1 MKKMPLM
8 LLSAVLCAMLLIVA
22 CDSNSHKPEIYTV
35 TFDSAGGSEVETQKV
50 EVGRYVAMPNAPVR
64 NGYDFRGWLNDG
76 VDFGFETTPVT
87 SDIILKAIWSDSTKW
102 FDVTFD
108 SDGGS
113 EVDSQNLK
121 DGDKVEKPENPEK
134 KGYYFEYWTF
144 NGSEY
149 DFNTRVTSDFT
160 LKAKWTESYT
170 IAFDS
175 GEGTPVASQ
184 NIRKN
189 GKVVKPENP
198 YRDGYYF
205 ECWTINGYDYNFDAL
220 VTSDLTLV
228 AKWAESC
235 TIVFDSAGGS
245 SVEAE
250 IIKKGTTAVKPEDPT
265 KGIDIF
271 DGWYSNDDV
280 KFDFDTPISENIKLT
295 AHWKTG
301 CKVTFKTDGGSE
313 VTPQIVEQGTYAMKP
328 DDPIKEGYKFAQWV
342 KDGSTFNFDATPI
355 TSDIELYAL
364 WDNVTEL
371 CIVTFNS
378 NGGYPSEIK
387 KGVQLWGK
395 VSKPED
401 PTKEGSYFI
410 CWMNGGTIFD
420 FNKELIHENI
430 TLYALWSDFRIY
442 TVSFDTA
449 GGTTIPLQRIKEGE
463 YAEKPS
469 NPYKYGYEFLNWT
482 TEEGREYSF
491 NSPITSDMVLTAKWQ
506 LKTHQIVFD
515 SNGGTSV
522 NVEIVNDGGTGY
534 RPANPKHLTDKYKT
548 FRYWELDGNEYDFTA
563 PVKTDLTLKAVW
575 GDYKVCDIGP
585 AGGFIFYD
593 CDADNGPA
601 NDGAGPDGLK
611 SDVCGWRFLEVAK
624 EDLPETTNWGLHSEQ
639 GDLGTYIALGKGK
652 QNTKN
657 LYGRKCTVT
666 TKVWGVEIDGY
677 KDWFIPSREELSR
690 VYDNIHVKGLGGFR
704 KTDYWTS
711 CRNNNSDYYSWTV
724 DFTDGRCNGTPR
736 ERYTYV
742 RPVRSF

>member
-35 TFDSAGGSEVETQKV
+35 AFDSAGGSEVETQKV
-50 EVGRYVAMPNAPVR
+50 EVGGYAAMPNAPVR

-102 FDVTFD
+102 FDVIFD

-144 NGSEY
+144 NSSEY

-189 GKVVKPENP
+189 GKAVKPENP

-205 ECWTINGYDYNFDAL
+205 ECWMLNGIEYRFDAL

-228 AKWAESC
+228 AKWTESC

-265 KGIDIF
+265 RDNDVF
-271 DGWYSNDDV
+271 EGWYQDDN
-280 KFDFDTPISENIKLT
+280 KFDFDTAIDKNITLK
-295 AHWKTG
+295 AHWTTAY
-301 CKVTFKTDGGSE
+301 KVTFDSAGGSK
-313 VTPQIVEQGTYAMKP
+313 VDYQIVKAGEKATAPASPIREGNIFKHWIK
-328 DDPIKEGYKFAQWV
+328 DDSIFE
-342 KDGSTFNFDATPI
+342 FDTETI
-355 TSDIELYAL
+355 NSDITLKAVWQEY
-364 WDNVTEL
+364 TQKFT
-371 CIVTFNS
+371 VTFNS
-378 NGGYPSEIK
+378 KGGSDVPSQQDIPI
-387 KGVQLWGK
+387 WGK
-395 VSKPED
+395 VTKPEN
-401 PTKEGSYFI
+401 PTRENYYFV
-410 CWMNGGTIFD
+410 CWTYNDSVFD
-420 FNKELIHENI
+420 FDNKLISESI
-430 TLYALWSDFRIY
+430 TLDALWSNAKYY
-442 TVSFDTA
+442 TVSFDTD
-449 GGTTIPLQRIKEGE
+449 GGSHVASDNVREG
-463 YAEKPS
+463 YKVAKPAD
-469 NPYKYGYEFLNWT
+469 PTKPGYQFICWNNEGGSEF
-482 TEEGREYSF
+482 SF
-491 NSPITSDMVLTAKWQ
+491 NTPIVSDMILTAKWL

-522 NVEIVNDGGTGY
+522 NVETVNDGGTGY

-548 FRYWELDGNEYDFTA
+548 FRYWELDGSEYDFTA

-575 GDYKVCDIGP
+575 SDYKVCDIGP

-593 CDADNGPA
+593 CDADNGPE

-690 VYDNIHVKGLGGFR
+690 VYDNIHAKGLGGFR

-711 CRNNNSDYYSWTV
+711 CRNNNSNYYSWTV